1 MMPWY
6 IPILATCVG
15 AIGGWIVRH
24 FYDARVERA
33 VLRREIFKDYF
44 RMRLDGVHGLLA
56 IQRAGA
62 LRLPSKE
69 FGLLVKD
76 VTRCGHPP
84 GSLKDHSDTDSV
96 KDLYETLLF
105 AASQEYEIH
114 CAQALYD
121 TKVEMASQR
130 SGKASRA

>member
-1 MMPWY
+1 MPWY
-6 IPILATCVG
+6 IPIIAATLG
-15 AIGGWIVRH
+15 AVGGWIIRH
-24 FYDARVERA
+24 FYDARVERS

-62 LRLPSKE
+62 LRLPVKE

-84 GSLKDHSDTDSV
+84 GSLKDHSDTNSL
-96 KDLYETLLF
+96 KDLYEVLLF

-114 CAQALYD
+114 DAQGLYD
-121 TKVEMASQR
+121 AQVEMATQR
-130 SGKASRA
+130 PDKASRA